1 MNHHNNKIN
10 LSKIKNSGFTL
21 IELIIAVFI
30 LVIISGIIVSGI
42 SITMRSEKQIS
53 ERSDFTAKLQMA
65 MIIMTRDMR
74 QFVYRPVINNDGT
87 IMPALVRPYKNQ
99 IIEFTRTGFI
109 NPLGMSQR
117 SELLRVAYLFQDN
130 NLVRMTWR
138 ALDRAPNS
146 KPSSRIIL
154 SSIKNIKLGYFKKKG
169 RFINPATTSAP
180 RATRV
185 PLGVS
190 FDFEFMDGRH
200 IKRFFAISGA
210 KNASS

>member
-1 MNHHNNKIN
+1 MNHHNNTIN
-10 LSKIKNSGFTL
+10 LSRIKNSGFTL
-21 IELIIAVFI
+21 IELIIAIFI

-65 MIIMTRDMR
+65 MIIMARDMR
-74 QFVYRPVINNDGT
+74 QFVYRPVINNDSA
-87 IMPALVRPYKNQ
+87 IMPALIRPYKNQ
-99 IIEFTRTGFI
+99 IIEFTRAGFI

-117 SELLRVAYLFQDN
+117 SELLRVAYQLQNN
-130 NLVRMTWR
+130 NLVRITWR

-146 KPSSRIIL
+146 KPSDRIIL
-154 SSIKNIKLGYFKKKG
+154 SSIKNIKLRYLNNNRQFVK
-169 RFINPATTSAP
+169 PPTSSAP
-180 RATRV
+180 RSTLV
-185 PLGVS
+185 PLGIS